1 MSNYNLK
8 FFYIASK
15 EDITNVLTPG
25 WTLRVNII
33 HLTQD
38 QKVTQPRRSKILAI
52 RSLGLLAKLQG
63 TVQDSTLPTRTGTD
77 EHWKMGGFTI
87 RSFTTLHKHI
97 YPIVKSII
105 AMDKYKDHPFTVK
118 WNRWKD
124 FPPGYE
130 DKNIKLILEWK
141 NVSSHFN
148 GNLMKYKDFIHQC

>member
-1 MSNYNLK
+1 MNTSSEHHSFDSGSKGYSTAEIKNLGNTV
-8 FFYIASK
+8 IGTTRA
-15 EDITNVLTPG
+15 
-25 WTLRVNII
+25 
-33 HLTQD
+33 
-38 QKVTQPRRSKILAI
+38 
-52 RSLGLLAKLQG
+52 LQG

-97 YPIVKSII
+97 YPIVESII